1 MNKWTNPVQRD
12 EQDKKDVQEED
23 KVQDVDVENLSREFH
38 LP

>member
-1 MNKWTNPVQRD
+1 MNKWTNLVQQD
-12 EQDKKDVQEED
+12 EQDKKDVKEVD